1 MAEDKVYLLTQE
13 AYNKMKEELAHR
25 EGELREEIAHDSV
38 SLLAWDADGDLSE
51 NGGYQAAREAQS
63 KNEGRITELTV
74 KLRDSKIIENAPEG
88 TVGEG
93 SVVTIELNGN
103 EMTYVLG
110 SRDIV
115 AGTDYDIMTPDSPIG
130 KAIEGAKVGDVV
142 SYTAP
147 NGREL
152 SVTVKAAK
160 PLA

>member
-1 MAEDKVYLLTQE
+1 MLGHHVFAIAILYQQQIGETQ
-13 AYNKMKEELAHR
+13 
-25 EGELREEIAHDSV
+25 I
-38 SLLAWDADGDLSE
+38 GDHLP
-51 NGGYQAAREAQS
+51 
-63 KNEGRITELTV
+63 I
-74 KLRDSKIIENAPEG
+74 
-88 TVGEG
+88 
-93 SVVTIELNGN
+93 GN

>member
-25 EGELREEIAHDSV
+25 EGELREEIAHKIAV
-38 SLLAWDADGDLSE
+38 ARAEGDLSE

-110 SRDIV
+110 
-115 AGTDYDIMTPDSPIG
+115 TDYDIMTPDSPIG

>member
-1 MAEDKVYLLTQE
+1 M
-13 AYNKMKEELAHR
+13 
-25 EGELREEIAHDSV
+25 
-38 SLLAWDADGDLSE
+38 SE
-51 NGGYQAAREAQS
+51 NGSYQAAHEAQS

-93 SVVTIELNGN
+93 SVVTIELNGD

-160 PLA
+160 PLAWLSDWYAPVGGGILICRSAYCHRRRSPCRWPP

>member
-25 EGELREEIAHDSV
+25 EGELREETRTKIAV
-38 SLLAWDADGDLSE
+38 
-51 NGGYQAAREAQS
+51 AACRGRLVRERRLPGRREAQS

>member
-25 EGELREEIAHDSV
+25 EGELREEIAHKIAV
-38 SLLAWDADGDLSE
+38 ARAEGDLSE

-115 AGTDYDIMTPDSPIG
+115 AGTDYDIMTPVPDWARPSR
-130 KAIEGAKVGDVV
+130 
-142 SYTAP
+142 AP
-147 NGREL
+147 RWATSFPTPHRRPRAVRDGQGRQAAGL
-152 SVTVKAAK
+152 S
-160 PLA
+160 

>member
-25 EGELREEIAHDSV
+25 EGELREEIAHKIAV
-38 SLLAWDADGDLSE
+38 ARAEGDLSE

-103 EMTYVLG
+103 EMTYV
-110 SRDIV
+110 

>member
-1 MAEDKVYLLTQE
+1 MP
-13 AYNKMKEELAHR
+13 
-25 EGELREEIAHDSV
+25 
-38 SLLAWDADGDLSE
+38 LS
-51 NGGYQAAREAQS
+51 
-63 KNEGRITELTV
+63 
-74 KLRDSKIIENAPEG
+74 
-88 TVGEG
+88 

>member
-25 EGELREEIAHDSV
+25 EGELREEIAHKIAV
-38 SLLAWDADGDLSE
+38 ARAEGDLSE

-88 TVGEG
+88 TVGNG

-115 AGTDYDIMTPDSPIG
+115 AGTDYEIMTPDSPIG
-130 KAIEGAKVGDVV
+130 KAIEGAKVGDTV

-152 SVTVKAAK
+152 SVTVKASK

>member
-1 MAEDKVYLLTQE
+1 MSAVFPKVPLE
-13 AYNKMKEELAHR
+13 F
-25 EGELREEIAHDSV
+25 GE
-38 SLLAWDADGDLSE
+38 DGDRSQKILKE
-51 NGGYQAAREAQS
+51 ADYIARTQ
-63 KNEGRITELTV
+63 GRRSFPWRYFVISRQD
-74 KLRDSKIIENAPEG
+74 RDILA
-88 TVGEG
+88 
-93 SVVTIELNGN
+93 N

>member
-25 EGELREEIAHDSV
+25 EGELREEIAHKIAV
-38 SLLAWDADGDLSE
+38 ARAEGDLSE

-74 KLRDSKIIENAPEG
+74 KLR
-88 TVGEG
+88 
-93 SVVTIELNGN
+93 
-103 EMTYVLG
+103 
-110 SRDIV
+110 
-115 AGTDYDIMTPDSPIG
+115 YDIMTPDSPIG

>member
-25 EGELREEIAHDSV
+25 EGELREEIAHKIAV
-38 SLLAWDADGDLSE
+38 ARAEGDLSE
-51 NGGYQAAREAQS
+51 NGGYQAA
-63 KNEGRITELTV
+63 RITELTV

>member
-25 EGELREEIAHDSV
+25 EGELREEIAHKIAVARAELV
-38 SLLAWDADGDLSE
+38 SLLNRKKIALGQEESF
-51 NGGYQAAREAQS
+51 
-63 KNEGRITELTV
+63 EGRITELTV

>member
-25 EGELREEIAHDSV
+25 EGELREEIAHKIAV
-38 SLLAWDADGDLSE
+38 ARAEGDLSE

-63 KNEGRITELTV
+63 K
-74 KLRDSKIIENAPEG
+74 NAPEG

>member
-25 EGELREEIAHDSV
+25 EGELREEIAHKIAV
-38 SLLAWDADGDLSE
+38 ARAEGDLSE

-74 KLRDSKIIENAPEG
+74 KIIENAPEG